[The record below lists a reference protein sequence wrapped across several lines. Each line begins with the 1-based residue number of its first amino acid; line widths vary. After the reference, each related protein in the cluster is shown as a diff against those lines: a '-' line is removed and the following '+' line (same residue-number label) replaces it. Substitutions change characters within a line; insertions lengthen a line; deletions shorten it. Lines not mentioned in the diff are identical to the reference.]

1 MTNEAFWFASENAKA
16 YERFL
21 AIVKNL
27 YSHIVLDFFHGN
39 YEQSNAP
46 MYHQRALE
54 SDSLYRSVNSTR
66 DTLGSKRRLTQ
77 SYSSIT
83 NIFGDSETLLRA
95 KSSREAPRESNHEI
109 LRETSHEMSNDTPHE
124 TQKEE
129 TAEDIQSPHASKPTP
144 TDSMKSSLVSN
155 PAEVNDHKRSPISST
170 VHSSPMP
177 LDGSLFSEEG
187 VWLPKLEEPIKRIKT
202 ISGELMRLLYSI
214 TSVLDV
220 WKVLQRIDDFVNAP
234 QEAVGDAERD
244 EVKRR
249 EVAKIVECIQESLA
263 CNAVFWTPI
272 VRFYSVGI
280 FRWKYPELA
289 AILRGKQ
296 EFHAKDLQPTT
307 VSINKLYRY
316 ERQIG
321 DGRYSSVWIVE
332 SRLNHKFYALKKI
345 PSYSLDPY
353 EKEALQVGM
362 DWRIQV

>member
-1 MTNEAFWFASENAKA
+1 
-16 YERFL
+16 
-21 AIVKNL
+21 
-27 YSHIVLDFFHGN
+27 
-39 YEQSNAP
+39 
-46 MYHQRALE
+46 
-54 SDSLYRSVNSTR
+54 
-66 DTLGSKRRLTQ
+66 
-77 SYSSIT
+77 
-83 NIFGDSETLLRA
+83 
-95 KSSREAPRESNHEI
+95 
-109 LRETSHEMSNDTPHE
+109 
-124 TQKEE
+124 
-129 TAEDIQSPHASKPTP
+129 
-144 TDSMKSSLVSN
+144 
-155 PAEVNDHKRSPISST
+155 
-170 VHSSPMP
+170 MP

-187 VWLPKLEEPIKRIKT
+187 AWLPKLEEPIKRIKT

-362 DWRIQV
+362 EWRIQV

>member
-39 YEQSNAP
+39 CEQSSAP
-46 MYHQRALE
+46 LYHQHALE
-54 SDSLYRSVNSTR
+54 SDSLYRSVSSNR
-66 DTLGSKRRLTQ
+66 DTVGSKRRLTQ

-83 NIFGDSETLLRA
+83 NIFGNSETLLRA
-95 KSSREAPRESNHEI
+95 KSSRETPREEKEATKTVEASH
-109 LRETSHEMSNDTPHE
+109 TSKAMEPS
-124 TQKEE
+124 
-129 TAEDIQSPHASKPTP
+129 HASKT
-144 TDSMKSSLVSN
+144 TDLTD
-155 PAEVNDHKRSPISST
+155 PEIDRERSPPPPAS

-177 LDGSLFSEEG
+177 LDGSLLTEEG

-214 TSVLDV
+214 ASVLDV

-234 QEAVGDAERD
+234 QASVNDPGRD
-244 EVKRR
+244 EVMRR

-289 AILRGKQ
+289 AILHGKQ
-296 EFHAKDLQPTT
+296 EFHAKDLEPTT

-345 PSYSLDPY
+345 PAYSLDPY
-353 EKEALQVGM
+353 EKEALQAGM
-362 DWRIQV
+362 ERRFDS